1 MKFSKSIEFLDE
13 KQVLQLSADLSENN
27 DYITE
32 TAGFIPL
39 EVKMRQFEQNGLIAQ
54 FQVSDFD
61 SNDYRE
67 MYLNPDFNITPEDD
81 FEDVEEKIRARN
93 EFIEQYK
100 KTKAAENGG
109 SAAAS
114 GGKADEVGQTEEEV
128 RRTE

>member
-1 MKFSKSIEFLDE
+1 MKFDKCIELLTESQVE
-13 KQVLQLSADLSENN
+13 KLGADLSKNN

-32 TAGFIPL
+32 TAGFVPL
-39 EVKMRQFEQNGLIAQ
+39 EVKLRQFEQNGLIAQ

-67 MYLNPDFNITPEDD
+67 MYLNPDYNITPEDD

-100 KTKAAENGG
+100 KAKSNGQNVKAGTAEPEKKAAE
-109 SAAAS
+109 AAETA
-114 GGKADEVGQTEEEV
+114 KAES
-128 RRTE
+128 